1 MKLLYKLLFIFT
13 LVLIAGCSKEKPAEN
28 TPPAPV
34 PEPPVLKQE
43 IQTLHKAEDLQQS
56 VSEGITEEKKQIDAA
71 TQ

>member
-1 MKLLYKLLFIFT
+1 MKLFSKSLLIFG
-13 LVLIAGCSKEKPAEN
+13 LVLIAACSKEKPAEN

-43 IQTLHKAEDLQQS
+43 IQTLHDAKDLKQS
-56 VSEGITEEKKQIDAA
+56 ATDDITEQHKQIEAA